1 MIMTLFDWLKELTG
15 KKRDWDSFSDKE
27 RESFNP
33 YMINRFLSMHEPFV
47 ELVNYVQ
54 TIPYTEKQKYYTV
67 YCQLLP
73 KKNVWLK
80 YIKSKMKQPTK
91 ELVSAIAQIMECSQR
106 EATNAVIT
114 LDNDYLEE
122 VLYKAGY
129 QSNEVVKMF
138 K

>member
-1 MIMTLFDWLKELTG
+1 MTLFDWLKELTS

-33 YMINRFLSMHEPFV
+33 YMVNRFLSMHQPFI

-54 TIPYTEKQKYYTV
+54 TIPYTDKKKYYTV
-67 YCQLLP
+67 YCNLLP
-73 KKNVWLK
+73 KQNVWLK
-80 YIKSKMKQPTK
+80 YIKSKMKQPTV
-91 ELVSAIAQIMECSQR
+91 ELISAIADIMECSRR
-106 EATNAVIT
+106 EAANAVMI
-114 LDNDYLEE
+114 LDNDHLEE

-129 QSNEVVKMF
+129 QSNEVAKMF

>member
-1 MIMTLFDWLKELTG
+1 MTLFDWLKELTG

-33 YMINRFLSMHEPFV
+33 YMVNRFLSMHEPFI

-54 TIPYTEKQKYYTV
+54 TISYTDKEKYYTV
-67 YCQLLP
+67 YCGLLP
-73 KKNVWLK
+73 KQNVWLK
-80 YIKSKMKQPTK
+80 YIKSKMKQPTV
-91 ELVSAIAQIMECSQR
+91 ELVSAIADIMECSRR
-106 EATNAVIT
+106 EAANAVMV
-114 LDNDYLEE
+114 LDNDHLEE

-129 QSNEVVKMF
+129 QDKEVAKMF

>member
-1 MIMTLFDWLKELTG
+1 MTLFDWLKELTG

-33 YMINRFLSMHEPFV
+33 YMVNRFLSMHQPFI

-54 TIPYTEKQKYYTV
+54 TIPYTDKKKYYTV

-73 KKNVWLK
+73 KQNVWLK

-106 EATNAVIT
+106 EAVNAVIT
-114 LDNDYLEE
+114 LDNDHLEE
-122 VLYKAGY
+122 VLNKAGY

>member
-1 MIMTLFDWLKELTG
+1 MTLFDWLKELTG

-33 YMINRFLSMHEPFV
+33 YMVNRFLSMHQPFI

-54 TIPYTEKQKYYTV
+54 TIPYTNKKKYYTV
-67 YCQLLP
+67 YKELLP
-73 KKNVWLK
+73 KQNVWLK

-106 EATNAVIT
+106 EAVNAVIT
-114 LDNDYLEE
+114 LDNDHLEE

>member
-1 MIMTLFDWLKELTG
+1 MTLFDWLKELTG

-33 YMINRFLSMHEPFV
+33 YMVNRFLSMHEPFI

-54 TIPYTEKQKYYTV
+54 TIPYTGKQKYYTV

-80 YIKSKMKQPTK
+80 YIKSKMKQPTT
-91 ELVSAIAQIMECSQR
+91 ELVEALSKIYECSTQ
-106 EATNAVIT
+106 EASIAVMT
-114 LDNDYLEE
+114 LDNDLLEE
-122 VLYKAGY
+122 ILYKAGY
-129 QSNEVVKMF
+129 QDKEVIQMF

>member
-1 MIMTLFDWLKELTG
+1 VTLFDWLKELTG

-33 YMINRFLSMHEPFV
+33 YMINRFLSMHQPFI

-54 TIPYTEKQKYYTV
+54 TIPYTDKKKYYTV

-73 KKNVWLK
+73 KQNVWLK
-80 YIKSKMKQPTK
+80 YIKSKMKQPTT
-91 ELVSAIAQIMECSQR
+91 ELVSALSKIYECSTR
-106 EATNAVIT
+106 EAANAVIT
-114 LDNDYLEE
+114 LDNEHLEE
-122 VLYKAGY
+122 ILYKAGY
-129 QSNEVVKMF
+129 QPNDVAKMF

>member
-1 MIMTLFDWLKELTG
+1 MTLFDWLKELTG

-33 YMINRFLSMHEPFV
+33 YMVNRFLSMHQPFI

-54 TIPYTEKQKYYTV
+54 TIPYTNKKKYYSV
-67 YCQLLP
+67 YRELLP
-73 KKNVWLK
+73 KQNVWLK
-80 YIKSKMKQPTK
+80 YIKSKMKQPTI
-91 ELVSAIAQIMECSQR
+91 ELVTAIADLMECSHR
-106 EATNAVIT
+106 EAVNAVAT
-114 LDNDYLEE
+114 LDNEYLEE

-129 QSNEVVKMF
+129 QDKEVAKMF

>member
-1 MIMTLFDWLKELTG
+1 MTLFDWLKELTG

-33 YMINRFLSMHEPFV
+33 YMINRFLSMHEPFI

-73 KKNVWLK
+73 KKNIWLK
-80 YIKSKMKQPTK
+80 YIKSKMKQPTP
-91 ELVSAIAQIMECSQR
+91 ELIDAICGILKCSRR
-106 EATNAVIT
+106 EAQEEVI
-114 LDNDYLEE
+114 LIDNDVLEE
-122 VLYKAGY
+122 HLYKAGY
-129 QSNEVVKMF
+129 QPNEVAKMF

>member
-1 MIMTLFDWLKELTG
+1 MTLFDWLKELTG
-15 KKRDWDSFSDKE
+15 KKRNWDSFSDKE

-33 YMINRFLSMHEPFV
+33 YMVNRFLSMHEPFI

-67 YCQLLP
+67 YCQFLP

-80 YIKSKMKQPTK
+80 YIKSKMKQPTV
-91 ELVSAIAQIMECSQR
+91 ELVSAIADIMECSRR
-106 EATNAVIT
+106 EATNAVIV

-129 QSNEVVKMF
+129 QSNEVAKMF

>member
-1 MIMTLFDWLKELTG
+1 MTLFDWLKELTG

-33 YMINRFLSMHEPFV
+33 YMINRFLSMHKPFI

-54 TIPYTEKQKYYTV
+54 TIPYTNKKKYYTV
-67 YCQLLP
+67 YCGLLP
-73 KKNVWLK
+73 KQNVWLK
-80 YIKSKMKQPTK
+80 YIKSTMRQPTT
-91 ELVSAIAQIMECSQR
+91 ELVTAIAEIMECSRR
-106 EATNAVIT
+106 EAANAVMV
-114 LDNDYLEE
+114 LDNDHLEE

-129 QSNEVVKMF
+129 QSSEVAKMF

>member
-1 MIMTLFDWLKELTG
+1 MTLFDWLKELTG

-33 YMINRFLSMHEPFV
+33 YMVNRFLSMHEPFI

-106 EATNAVIT
+106 EAVNAVIT
-114 LDNDYLEE
+114 LDNDHLEE

>member
-1 MIMTLFDWLKELTG
+1 MTLFDWLKELTG

-33 YMINRFLSMHEPFV
+33 YMVNRFLSMHEPFV

-54 TIPYTEKQKYYTV
+54 TIPYTEKGKYYTV
-67 YCQLLP
+67 YRELLP
-73 KKNVWLK
+73 KQNVWLK
-80 YIKSKMKQPTK
+80 YIKSKMKQPTI
-91 ELVSAIAQIMECSQR
+91 ELVSAIADIMECSRR
-106 EATNAVIT
+106 EAANAVMV
-114 LDNDYLEE
+114 LDNDHLEE

-129 QSNEVVKMF
+129 QDKEVAKMF

>member
-1 MIMTLFDWLKELTG
+1 MTLFDWLKELTG

-33 YMINRFLSMHEPFV
+33 YMINRFLSMHQPFI

-54 TIPYTEKQKYYTV
+54 TIPYTDKKKYYTV

-73 KKNVWLK
+73 KQNVWLK
-80 YIKSKMKQPTK
+80 YIKSKMKQPTT
-91 ELVSAIAQIMECSQR
+91 ELVDAIAQIMQCSRR
-106 EATNAVIT
+106 EAVNAVVT
-114 LDNDYLEE
+114 LDNDILEE
-122 VLYKAGY
+122 TLYKAGY
-129 QSNEVVKMF
+129 QSNDVAKMF

>member
-1 MIMTLFDWLKELTG
+1 MTLFDWLKELTG

-91 ELVSAIAQIMECSQR
+91 ELVQAIAQIMECSQR
-106 EATNAVIT
+106 EAINAVIT
-114 LDNDYLEE
+114 LDNDHLEE

>member
-1 MIMTLFDWLKELTG
+1 MTLFDWLKELTS

-33 YMINRFLSMHEPFV
+33 YMINRFLSMHEPFI

-54 TIPYTEKQKYYTV
+54 TIPYTEKQKYYKV
-67 YCQLLP
+67 YCELLP

-80 YIKSKMKQPTK
+80 YVKSKMKQPTA
-91 ELVSAIAQIMECSQR
+91 ELVSAIAEIMECSKR
-106 EATNAVIT
+106 EAVNAVIT
-114 LDNDYLEE
+114 LDNDHLEE
-122 VLYKAGY
+122 VLYRAGY
-129 QSNEVVKMF
+129 QDKEVAKMF

>member
-1 MIMTLFDWLKELTG
+1 MTLFDWLKELTG

-33 YMINRFLSMHEPFV
+33 YMVNRFLSMNEPFI

-54 TIPYTEKQKYYTV
+54 TIPYTDKKKYYTV

-73 KKNVWLK
+73 KQNVWLK
-80 YIKSKMKQPTK
+80 YIKSKMKQPTI
-91 ELVSAIAQIMECSQR
+91 ELVSAIAEIMECSRR
-106 EATNAVIT
+106 EAANAVMV
-114 LDNDYLEE
+114 LDNDHLEE

-129 QSNEVVKMF
+129 QSSEVAKMF

>member
-1 MIMTLFDWLKELTG
+1 MTLFDWLKELTG

-33 YMINRFLSMHEPFV
+33 YMVNRFLSMHEPFV

-54 TIPYTEKQKYYTV
+54 TIPYTEKQKYYKV

-106 EATNAVIT
+106 EAVNAVIT
-114 LDNDYLEE
+114 LDNDHLEE